1 MTSPGGTY
9 LDDIETTEDVEIPR
23 NPIERIIGQGHAIN
37 KVTSAVKQR
46 RNLLLVGPPGIGKSM
61 IAQALALNLPKPTEE
76 VRVVHNPHNPERP
89 ILETIKGEEME
100 KEHKSQYISG
110 FVVSAKEVPSFV
122 AEQLG
127 FRCKT
132 CGEIS
137 DVSETI
143 CPKCGTNKY
152 SKISWGRRNTP
163 FGDIITEVFEIG
175 TKRPE
180 REVRTTRIGSDGKET
195 IIVYQH
201 AGDGKIR
208 VMDQS
213 AIENIKQKDCK
224 TQMKIIVPLDRF
236 PFVQATGASETE
248 LLGDVRHDPYG
259 SHPEIGTPAYQRVVP
274 GAVHE
279 AHEGVLFIDE
289 LPQME
294 YLQTYILTAMQE
306 KKFAIIGRNP
316 HSAGASVKV
325 DNVPCDFI
333 FVGACNIGDIARILP
348 PLRSRI
354 LGNGYEILLETL
366 MEDNEENRKKLTQ
379 FIAQE
384 IESDGRIPHA
394 SAGAALEIINESR
407 KRAFELDG
415 KRNMLT
421 LRLRDLGGLI
431 RLAGDLAILDESDVI
446 EAEHV
451 KRSVKE
457 STPIEHQIQ
466 ERYGSMWLGAEK
478 DRNISFRR
486 DRPDEG
492 YI

>member
-1 MTSPGGTY
+1 MASNDEKC
-9 LDDIETTEDVEIPR
+9 LDDIETTEEVEIPR
-23 NPIERIIGQGHAIN
+23 NPIERIIGQNHAIN
-37 KVTSAVKQR
+37 KVKSAIKQR

-61 IAQALALNLPKPTEE
+61 IAQALALNLPKPMEE
-76 VRVVHNPHNPERP
+76 IRVVHNPQNPERP
-89 ILETIKGEEME
+89 TLEIIKKGELE
-100 KEHKSQYISG
+100 KEHKSQYVSG
-110 FVVSAKEVPSFV
+110 FLVSPKEVPSFV

-127 FRCKT
+127 FRCKS

-137 DVSETI
+137 DVTDTI

-213 AIENIKQKDCK
+213 AIENMKQTDSKK
-224 TQMKIIVPLDRF
+224 ETKVIVPIDRF

-325 DNVPCDFI
+325 SNVPCDFV
-333 FVGACNIGDIARILP
+333 FVGACNIGDIGRILP

-354 LGNGYEILLETL
+354 LGNGYEILLETV
-366 MEDNEENRKKLTQ
+366 MEDNDENRGKLLQ

-394 SAGAALEIINESR
+394 SMGAALEIINEA
-407 KRAFELDG
+407 KRRAYEVDG
-415 KRNMLT
+415 KRNTLT

-446 EAEHV
+446 EADHV
-451 KRSVKE
+451 KKSIKE
-457 STPIEHQIQ
+457 SKPIEHQIQ
-466 ERYGSMWLGAEK
+466 ERYGSMWSGAEK
-478 DRNISFRR
+478 DRNISLKR